1 MSILQF
7 RVLPEHIML
16 LQHAYVRWNNC
27 ETGAPCIDPKRPYGN
42 SSVIPDIAEI
52 LNKAFDEEDY
62 DNETA
67 DYLFKLHK
75 ETEQVLEIFLQ
86 TGVMMPGL
94 YQRDNNNYHSKWQW
108 VHS

>member
-1 MSILQF
+1 MAIKQF
-7 RVLPEHIML
+7 RVLPEHIIL
-16 LQHAYVRWNNC
+16 LQNAYVRWNDC

-52 LNKAFDEEDY
+52 LNKQSDDDDYSDESSDY
-62 DNETA
+62 FFN
-67 DYLFKLHK
+67 LHK

-94 YQRDNNNYHSKWQW
+94 YQRDTSNYHSKWQY
-108 VHS
+108 VQS